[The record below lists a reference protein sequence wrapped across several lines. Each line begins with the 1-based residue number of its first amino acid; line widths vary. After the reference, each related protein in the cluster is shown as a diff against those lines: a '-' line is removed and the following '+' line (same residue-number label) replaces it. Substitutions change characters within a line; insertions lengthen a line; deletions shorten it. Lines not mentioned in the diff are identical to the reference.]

1 MKINNPCLFSKR
13 IGCIGS
19 GLAAVML
26 FSGCA
31 GNPPTAEMALAKAS
45 VINATAAGGTEFA
58 PLPLRAAMDKMEG
71 AEQAMG
77 SQNYSVA
84 RNLAEEANVDAQLA
98 AATARAVKTQKAVNQ
113 LQQDNTV
120 LRQEIDRKAQ

>member
-1 MKINNPCLFSKR
+1 MKINHPNLFSKR

-26 FSGCA
+26 FSACA

-58 PLPLRAAMDKMEG
+58 PIPLRAAMDKMEG

-77 SQNYSVA
+77 SQNYPVA
-84 RNLAEEANVDAQLA
+84 RNLAEEADVDAQLA
-98 AATARAVKTQKAVNQ
+98 AVMARAAKTQKSVNQ
-113 LQQDNTV
+113 LQQDNSV
-120 LRQEIDRKAQ
+120 LRQEIDRKTQ